1 MTHDRTAL
9 VTGAN
14 HGIGA
19 ATAIALA
26 RRGCAVL
33 CTYLRLQDEAD
44 PGTPQAYREHRAG
57 SADAVV
63 AQIESAGG
71 RAVAIEA
78 DLSEQATPAALFD
91 AAEERLGPVSILVN
105 NATGWLADT
114 FKPGSTDRLGRVL
127 QPVTAQT
134 WQRQFSIDAMAAALL
149 IGEFARR
156 HVARGATWG
165 RIIGL
170 TSGDRLGFP
179 EEVSYGASKAAQVN
193 YTMSAALELAAY
205 GVTANV
211 VQPPV
216 TDTGWVTDAVREF
229 VTSSDRHMHVA
240 SPEDVADV
248 IAYLASDDAWLI
260 TANEITLR

>member
-105 NATGWLADT
+105 NATGWLA
-114 FKPGSTDRLGRVL
+114 G
-127 QPVTAQT
+127 
-134 WQRQFSIDAMAAALL
+134 
-149 IGEFARR
+149 
-156 HVARGATWG
+156 
-165 RIIGL
+165 
-170 TSGDRLGFP
+170 
-179 EEVSYGASKAAQVN
+179 
-193 YTMSAALELAAY
+193 
-205 GVTANV
+205 
-211 VQPPV
+211 
-216 TDTGWVTDAVREF
+216 
-229 VTSSDRHMHVA
+229 
-240 SPEDVADV
+240 
-248 IAYLASDDAWLI
+248 
-260 TANEITLR
+260 